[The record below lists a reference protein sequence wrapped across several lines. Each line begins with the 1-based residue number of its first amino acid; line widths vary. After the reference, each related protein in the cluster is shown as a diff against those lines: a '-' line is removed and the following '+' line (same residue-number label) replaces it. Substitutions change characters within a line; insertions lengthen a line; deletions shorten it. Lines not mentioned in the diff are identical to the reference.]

1 MHPSLR
7 WPPFDA
13 AMRSATSDV
22 SGGADG
28 RRKGRIP
35 VAAILTGNMTA
46 NLKNNGKRQP
56 GARVA
61 SALSAD
67 FVRNSDAILRLAM
80 KSLFDRLNDLCEG
93 AVAVDESA
101 RIVWINNKYATT
113 LGLKSAEEALGRDV
127 EEVIPNSLMRE
138 VVRTGQ
144 PIILDIMELR
154 GQSVVVTRMPLSNEA
169 GRVIGAL
176 GFVLYDRLDYLKPL
190 VAKFA
195 KLQSELADAN
205 RRLVENRRP
214 HYTLSSFI
222 GSSAPC
228 VEVKRQ
234 ARRAAMQNTTVLL
247 LGETGT
253 GKELLAHAMH
263 AASDRAA
270 RPFVA
275 VNVAAIPET
284 LLEVEF
290 FGAAPGAYTGV
301 DRKGRDGKFKIAD
314 GGTLFLDEIGDL
326 PLPMQVKFLRV
337 LQDQEIEALGSN
349 KVFKVDVR
357 IIAASSTDLKR
368 LVDEGRFRADLY
380 YRLNVL
386 PIAVPPLRE
395 RLSDLEALCESILEQ
410 IAARMGIREREITL
424 PGIAALARYSWPG
437 NVRELRNVLERA
449 TMMSENLQMN
459 ADDFKN
465 ILPDL
470 VVANPVREASRATY
484 ADALQEFERRTLRAA
499 LDACDN
505 RAPLAARMLGISRAT
520 FYKKLARA
528 GLSSRMSD

>member
-1 MHPSLR
+1 MPQTVKSKTHGS
-7 WPPFDA
+7 
-13 AMRSATSDV
+13 
-22 SGGADG
+22 
-28 RRKGRIP
+28 
-35 VAAILTGNMTA
+35 
-46 NLKNNGKRQP
+46 GKRVP
-56 GARVA
+56 RARA
-61 SALSAD
+61 ITGLSAD

-101 RIVWINNKYATT
+101 RVVWINAKYANT
-113 LGLKSAEEALGRDV
+113 LGLKRTEDALGREV
-127 EEVIPNSLMRE
+127 EEIIPNSLMRE

-154 GQSVVVTRMPLSNEA
+154 GQSVVVTRMPLQNEA
-169 GRVIGAL
+169 GKVIGAL

-195 KLQSELADAN
+195 KMQAELADAN
-205 RRLVENRRP
+205 RRLVEDRRP
-214 HYTLSSFI
+214 HYTLSSFL

-263 AASDRAA
+263 AASDRAS

-326 PLPMQVKFLRV
+326 PLAMQVKFLRV

-349 KVFKVDVR
+349 KVFNVDVR

-368 LVDEGRFRADLY
+368 LVDQGRFRADLY

-395 RLSDLEALCESILEQ
+395 RLTDLEALCESILEQ
-410 IAARMGIREREITL
+410 IAARMGIRQREITL
-424 PGIAALARYSWPG
+424 PGIAALAQYSWPG

-449 TMMSENLQMN
+449 TMMSENLQMT
-459 ADDFKN
+459 ADDFKD
-465 ILPDL
+465 ILPSLPPAVD
-470 VVANPVREASRATY
+470 ARESATFTY
-484 ADALQEFERRTLRAA
+484 AEALEQFERSTIRAA
-499 LDACDN
+499 LDACNN
-505 RAPLAARMLGISRAT
+505 RAPLAAKMLGISRAT
-520 FYKKLARA
+520 FYKKLARV
-528 GLSSRMSD
+528 GVLSRFSD